1 MRFLLIEGDEPT
13 TTYVE
18 RGLRQ
23 AGHDVDRT
31 SDGREGLILATTRS
45 YDAVVIDR
53 TLPGLNVLRAI
64 KTLRN
69 RAVRT
74 PVLLLSPFSGIDDR
88 VKGLEA
94 GADDYLKRPF
104 AFSELMARLK
114 ALARRPPMAS
124 EATVLQVGDLVM
136 DLTGCKV
143 WRGDQ
148 PIDLRPREFKLLE
161 VLMRNTGRLMTRA
174 MLLERMGEFRSD
186 RGSSIIESRVSRL
199 RAKVDRPFDVP
210 LIRTGRGIG
219 YTLDARP
226 LGDRARRR

>member
-1 MRFLLIEGDEPT
+1 MRFLLIEGNEPT
-13 TTYVE
+13 ATYVNG
-18 RGLRQ
+18 GLRQ

-31 SDGREGLILATTRS
+31 GDGGEGLILAITRS

-64 KTLRN
+64 KALRN
-69 RAVRT
+69 RGVRT
-74 PVLLLSPFSGIDDR
+74 PVLLLSSFCWIDDCVR
-88 VKGLEA
+88 GLEA

-136 DLTGCKV
+136 DLSGREV
-143 WRGDQ
+143 RRGDQ
-148 PIDLRPREFKLLE
+148 QIDLRPREFKLLG
-161 VLMRNTGRLMTRA
+161 VMMRNTGRLMTRS

-186 RGSSIIESRVSRL
+186 RGSSTIESHVSRL

-210 LIRTGRGIG
+210 MIRTGRGIG
-219 YTLDARP
+219 YTLDPQP